1 MKKLVR
7 VSLFVRKLRRNK
19 MNRRN
24 VMGMAWLCA
33 ALAIFIGCASTPAG
47 LTESQAVGANH
58 SPAALYSVGVSG
70 NAKAFTSAKAREVA
84 SNVLQVAGGFSFV
97 DQAEVDRVYDE
108 AMVKARK
115 KARRQEVFGVLT
127 GQESLLH
134 ALADNEDSS
143 LYREDIFKAL
153 AKDKN
158 VKAKYF
164 VIVNVTAGV
173 RQTKDAVKPAAKT
186 IVHILDKNNELKKSI
201 TAVAS
206 VPAMIL
212 ADLEDKSQVT
222 EKFPDLVE
230 RSLYLAAEN
239 LNKKDKLFEI
249 HPLKDETLE
258 IVTSSEWPVSLATW
272 E

>member
-1 MKKLVR
+1 MKKLEP
-7 VSLFVRKLRRNK
+7 VSVFLLV
-19 MNRRN
+19 
-24 VMGMAWLCA
+24 
-33 ALAIFIGCASTPAG
+33 ALALAFFAGCSSTPAG

-58 SPAALYSVGVSG
+58 SPAALYSVSVSG
-70 NAKAFTSAKAREVA
+70 NAGSFTSVKAREVA

-97 DQAEVDRVYDE
+97 DQTEVNRVYNE
-108 AMVKARK
+108 VKEKAAK
-115 KARRQEVFGVLT
+115 KAKRREVLAVLS
-127 GQESLLH
+127 GEESLLH
-134 ALADNEDSS
+134 ALADNNDDDE
-143 LYREDIFKAL
+143 LYRSDVFKAL

-164 VIVNVTAGV
+164 VTVNVTAGV
-173 RQTKDAVKPAAKT
+173 RQTKEAVKPAAKT
-186 IVHILDKNNELKKSI
+186 VVQILDKDGEVKKAI

-212 ADLEDKSQVT
+212 AELEDKGQVT

-230 RSLYLAAEN
+230 RSLHLAAEN

-249 HPLKDETLE
+249 HPLKEETLE